1 MASKRFIL
9 KRLLL
14 LVPVLFGVATF
25 VFVILHLASG
35 DPARVILGQRA
46 PQSQVVQLRQ
56 ELGLNDPVYVQ
67 YGRFLVDAVQFDFG
81 QSYQIAQGDS
91 VRSVLADKIPV
102 TLELALY
109 GQVIGILLGIPLG
122 VISAV
127 KQDTLTD
134 HVGRIGALSG
144 ISIPIYWSG
153 PMLILLFSTTLSIF
167 PASGRI
173 GSTIFL
179 DNSWLPFTF
188 LPADMSIPAPW
199 FAVYD
204 VGLAGV
210 SLPVP
215 FFDIVTVTSGTTWPL
230 TNMVT
235 IDTLLLGQFDAWV
248 SAVMHLFLP
257 AVTIGVYSM
266 ALISRMMRSSML
278 EVVRQDYMRTARA
291 KGQGSKITV
300 MKHGFRNALIPVVTV
315 IGIQFGGL
323 LGGAVLT
330 ETVFGIGGIGTML
343 VSAINANDYP
353 LVQGTVLTFALL
365 FTLVNLV
372 VDITYSYLDPRIQQ

>member
-1 MASKRFIL
+1 
-9 KRLLL
+9 
-14 LVPVLFGVATF
+14 VLFGVATF

-46 PQSQVVQLRQ
+46 SMERVVQLRE
-56 ELGLNDPVYVQ
+56 ELGLNDPLYVQ
-67 YGRFLVDAVQFDFG
+67 YVRFLGEAATFDFG
-81 QSYQIAQGDS
+81 QSYNFAQGRP
-91 VRSVLADKIPV
+91 VRSVLAEKIPV
-102 TLELALY
+102 TLELSLY
-109 GQVIGILLGIPLG
+109 GQVVGILLGIPLG

-144 ISIPIYWSG
+144 ISVPIYWSG
-153 PMLILLFSTTLSIF
+153 PLLILAFSTYLSIF

-179 DNSWLPFTF
+179 DNHWTLFGMQ
-188 LPADMSIPAPW
+188 L
-199 FAVYD
+199 
-204 VGLAGV
+204 
-210 SLPVP
+210 
-215 FFDIVTVTSGTTWPL
+215 PL
-230 TNMVT
+230 TGMVT
-235 IDTLLLGQFDAWV
+235 IDTLLLGQPRAWL
-248 SAVMHLFLP
+248 SAVTHLFLP
-257 AVTIGVYSM
+257 AATIGIYSM

-291 KGQGSKITV
+291 KGQGSKITI

-315 IGIQFGGL
+315 IGIQFGSL

-343 VSAINANDYP
+343 VAAINANDYT

-365 FTLVNLV
+365 FTLVNLL

>member
-46 PQSQVVQLRQ
+46 PQSQVIQLRQ
-56 ELGLNDPVYVQ
+56 ELGLNDPLYVQ
-67 YGRFLVDAVQFDFG
+67 YGRFLLEAAQFDFG
-81 QSYQIAQGDS
+81 ESYKIAQGET
-91 VRSVLADKIPV
+91 VRSVLADRIPV
-102 TLELALY
+102 TLELSLY

-134 HVGRIGALSG
+134 HVGRVGALSG

-153 PMLILLFSTTLSIF
+153 PMLILLFSTYLSIF

-173 GSTIFL
+173 GSRIFL
-179 DNSWLPFTF
+179 DNHWTLFGMQ
-188 LPADMSIPAPW
+188 L
-199 FAVYD
+199 
-204 VGLAGV
+204 
-210 SLPVP
+210 
-215 FFDIVTVTSGTTWPL
+215 PL
-230 TNMVT
+230 TGMVT
-235 IDTLLLGQFDAWV
+235 IDTLLLGEPVAWV
-248 SAVMHLFLP
+248 SAVTHLFLP
-257 AVTIGVYSM
+257 AMTIGIYSM

-291 KGQGSKITV
+291 KGQGSKITI
-300 MKHGFRNALIPVVTV
+300 MKHGFRNALIPVITV

-343 VSAINANDYP
+343 VAAIGANDYP
-353 LVQGTVLTFALL
+353 LVQGTVLAFALL

-372 VDITYSYLDPRIQQ
+372 VDITYSFLDPRIQQ

>member
-46 PQSQVVQLRQ
+46 PQEQVIQLRQ
-56 ELGLNDPVYVQ
+56 ELGLNDPLYVQ
-67 YGRFLVDAVQFDFG
+67 YGRFLLDAAQFDFG
-81 QSYQIAQGDS
+81 ESYAIAQGDT
-91 VRSVLADKIPV
+91 VRSVLADRLPV
-102 TLELALY
+102 TLELSLY
-109 GQVIGILLGIPLG
+109 GQLVGILLGIPLG

-134 HVGRIGALSG
+134 HVGRVGALSG

-153 PMLILLFSTTLSIF
+153 PMLILLFSTYLSIF

-179 DNSWLPFTF
+179 DNHWTLFGMQ
-188 LPADMSIPAPW
+188 L
-199 FAVYD
+199 
-204 VGLAGV
+204 
-210 SLPVP
+210 
-215 FFDIVTVTSGTTWPL
+215 PL
-230 TNMVT
+230 TGMVT
-235 IDTLLLGQFDAWV
+235 IDTLLLGQPAAWL
-248 SAVMHLFLP
+248 SAVTHLFLP
-257 AVTIGVYSM
+257 AMTIGIYSM

-300 MKHGFRNALIPVVTV
+300 MKHGFRNALIPVITV

-343 VSAINANDYP
+343 VAAIGANDFP
-353 LVQGTVLTFALL
+353 LVQGTVLSFALL

-372 VDITYSYLDPRIQQ
+372 VDITYSFLDPRIQQ

>member
-46 PQSQVVQLRQ
+46 PQEQVIALRQ
-56 ELGLNDPVYVQ
+56 ELGLNDPLYVQ
-67 YGRFLVDAVQFDFG
+67 YGRFLLDAAQFDFG
-81 QSYQIAQGDS
+81 ESYKIAQGDT

-102 TLELALY
+102 TLELSLY

-134 HVGRIGALSG
+134 HVGRVGALSG

-153 PMLILLFSTTLSIF
+153 PMLILLFSTYLSIF

-173 GSTIFL
+173 GSRIFL
-179 DNSWLPFTF
+179 DNHWTLFGMQ
-188 LPADMSIPAPW
+188 L
-199 FAVYD
+199 
-204 VGLAGV
+204 
-210 SLPVP
+210 
-215 FFDIVTVTSGTTWPL
+215 PL
-230 TNMVT
+230 TGMVT
-235 IDTLLLGQFDAWV
+235 IDTLLLGEPVAWV
-248 SAVMHLFLP
+248 SAVTHLFLP
-257 AVTIGVYSM
+257 AMTIGIYSM

-291 KGQGSKITV
+291 KGQGSKITI
-300 MKHGFRNALIPVVTV
+300 MKHGFRNALIPVITV

-343 VSAINANDYP
+343 VAAIGANDYP
-353 LVQGTVLTFALL
+353 LVQGTVLSFALL